1 MKYSELEH
9 ALQAICQTAGD
20 RTIVTSKVPAHG
32 HDLISVTR
40 MEGGY
45 RLSDVEG
52 AAVEHAFGNSSCLMC
67 AADFFSKIQRAS
79 FGSRGFKGATP
90 TGSKTTAGNLCI
102 GDAKSSPKS
111 SPKSS
116 SPKGGMPRAK
126 LVQKVKFPKK
136 STKDEKKKLKAAIKA
151 AAEETMK
158 LNAKETAL
166 DLRTFRQNKTALLQK
181 RPELIAIEQ
190 VRAVFG
196 NLVRSV
202 VVEPHFLSQ
211 HEMDV
216 RLAAA
221 HKKVS
226 KPYFIEELLGRMRA
240 YAINVRELTGS
251 TMPIVGG
258 IQAEDRNHALVLM
271 ALMGMAKILQCDF
284 NVTETILLQLTQFDN
299 LHTEFHRPDPV
310 MNNAMKLHFAVM
322 YKGGL
327 PKTTKVAMAKESAK
341 EAKDA
346 LVAAVAAVAPAQELA
361 RQAAAAVTA
370 ADEAS
375 SDDEP
380 LEAFGHPARLLG
392 R

>member
-1 MKYSELEH
+1 MKYSELED
-9 ALQAICQTAGD
+9 ALQATCRTAGD
-20 RTIVTSKVPAHG
+20 RTLVTSKVPAHG

-45 RLSDVEG
+45 RLSDVKG
-52 AAVEHAFGNSSCLMC
+52 AAVQHAFGNSSCLMC

-111 SPKSS
+111 SPKSG
-116 SPKGGMPRAK
+116 PKGGMPRAK
-126 LVQKVKFPKK
+126 LVQKVKFPKMC
-136 STKDEKKKLKAAIKA
+136 TKEEKKELKKKLKA

-158 LNAKETAL
+158 LNAKQTAL

-211 HEMDV
+211 HEMDA

-221 HKKVS
+221 HKKGS
-226 KPYFIEELLGRMRA
+226 KPYFIEELPGRMRV
-240 YAINVRELTGS
+240 YAINVRELTA
-251 TMPIVGG
+251 MPIVGG

-271 ALMGMAKILQCDF
+271 ALMGMAKILQRSF
-284 NVTETILLQLTQFDN
+284 NMTETILLQLTQFDN

-327 PKTTKVAMAKESAK
+327 PKPTKVAMATEAAK
-341 EAKDA
+341 EAKDV
-346 LVAAVAAVAPAQELA
+346 LEVAVAAVAPAQELA
-361 RQAAAAVTA
+361 RQAAKAVTEA
-370 ADEAS
+370 EEAS

-380 LEAFGHPARLLG
+380 LEALAHPARLLG
-392 R
+392 W

>member
-1 MKYSELEH
+1 MKYSELED
-9 ALQAICQTAGD
+9 ALQAICRTVGD

-45 RLSDVEG
+45 RLGDVDG
-52 AAVEHAFGNSSCLMC
+52 TAVEHAFGDSPHLVC
-67 AADFFSKIQRAS
+67 AADFFSKIQKAS
-79 FGSRGFKGATP
+79 FGSRSFTGATP

-102 GDAKSSPKS
+102 GDAKSS
-111 SPKSS
+111 SPKS

-126 LVQKVKFPKK
+126 FRPKVKFPKK

-151 AAEETMK
+151 AAEAAMK

-196 NLVRSV
+196 KLMRTV
-202 VVEPHFLSQ
+202 VVEPCFLSQ
-211 HEMDV
+211 HEMDI

-226 KPYFIEELLGRMRA
+226 KPYFVKELPGRMRA
-240 YAINVRELTGS
+240 YGINVRELTGA
-251 TMPIVGG
+251 MPIVGG

-271 ALMGMAKILQCDF
+271 ALMGMAKILQRDF
-284 NVTETILLQLTQFDN
+284 DVTETILLQLTQFDN

-322 YKGGL
+322 YKGDL

-361 RQAAAAVTA
+361 RQAAAAVMA

>member
-1 MKYSELEH
+1 MKYSELED
-9 ALQAICQTAGD
+9 ALQAICRTVGD
-20 RTIVTSKVPAHG
+20 CTIVTSRVPAHG

-52 AAVEHAFGNSSCLMC
+52 AAVEHAFGDSPHLVC
-67 AADFFSKIQRAS
+67 AADFFGKIQKGS
-79 FGSRGFKGATP
+79 FVSRSFTGATP
-90 TGSKTTAGNLCI
+90 TGSKTTPKNLCI
-102 GDAKSSPKS
+102 GNDAKSSSPKS
-111 SPKSS
+111 SPKNL
-116 SPKGGMPRAK
+116 GMPRAK
-126 LVQKVKFPKK
+126 LREKVKFPKK

-151 AAEETMK
+151 AAEAAMK

-190 VRAVFG
+190 VRAVFD
-196 NLVRSV
+196 NLVRTV
-202 VVEPHFLSQ
+202 VVEPCFLSQ
-211 HEMDV
+211 HEMDI
-216 RLAAA
+216 RLAAL

-226 KPYFIEELLGRMRA
+226 KPYFVKELPGRMRA
-240 YAINVRELTGS
+240 YGINVRELTGA
-251 TMPIVGG
+251 MPIVGG

-271 ALMGMAKILQCDF
+271 ALMGMAKILQRDF

-322 YKGGL
+322 YKGDL

-361 RQAAAAVTA
+361 RQAAAAVMA

>member
-1 MKYSELEH
+1 MKYSELED
-9 ALQAICQTAGD
+9 ALQAICRTVGD
-20 RTIVTSKVPAHG
+20 CTMVTSNVPTHG

-40 MEGGY
+40 IKGGY

-52 AAVEHAFGNSSCLMC
+52 AAVEHAFGDSPHLVC
-67 AADFFSKIQRAS
+67 AADFFGKIQKGS
-79 FGSRGFKGATP
+79 FVSRSFTGATP
-90 TGSKTTAGNLCI
+90 TGSKTTPKNLCI
-102 GDAKSSPKS
+102 GAKSS

-126 LVQKVKFPKK
+126 LREKVKFPKK

-271 ALMGMAKILQCDF
+271 ALMGMAKILQRSF
-284 NVTETILLQLTQFDN
+284 NMTETILLQLTQFDN

>member
-1 MKYSELEH
+1 MKYSELED
-9 ALQAICQTAGD
+9 ALQAICRTVGD
-20 RTIVTSKVPAHG
+20 CTIVTSKVPAHG

-52 AAVEHAFGNSSCLMC
+52 AAVEHAFGNSPHLVC
-67 AADFFSKIQRAS
+67 AADFFSKLQRAS

-90 TGSKTTAGNLCI
+90 TGSKTTGGNLCI
-102 GDAKSSPKS
+102 GDDAKSS
-111 SPKSS
+111 SPKS

-126 LVQKVKFPKK
+126 FRPKVKFPKK

-151 AAEETMK
+151 AAEEAMK

-271 ALMGMAKILQCDF
+271 ALMGMAKILQRDF
-284 NVTETILLQLTQFDN
+284 DVTETILLQLTQFDN

-322 YKGGL
+322 YKGDL
-327 PKTTKVAMAKESAK
+327 PKTTKVAMAKEAAK

-361 RQAAAAVTA
+361 RQAAAAVMA